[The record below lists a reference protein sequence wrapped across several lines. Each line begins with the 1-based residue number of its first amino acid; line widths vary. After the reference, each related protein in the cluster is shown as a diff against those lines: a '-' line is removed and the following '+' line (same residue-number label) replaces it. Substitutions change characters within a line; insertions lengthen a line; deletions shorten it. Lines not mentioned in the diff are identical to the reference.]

1 MLSWLRN
8 LLTRKPERP
17 EVAPKR
23 VPPPAPET
31 VHIFTCAFET
41 SQGFLNYVDQIW
53 TTQDAEPRCTFED
66 ELHLPY
72 LDRNYVELIE
82 GSADEIDAQIRPLL
96 RHEVDANAVFL
107 GTPNVAQAVLIYDRA
122 LPDAAPLLRSTS
134 QARYVGP
141 AELAG

>member
-1 MLSWLRN
+1 MLGWLRT
-8 LLTRKPERP
+8 LLAKKPTRAEAPTR
-17 EVAPKR
+17 VAP
-23 VPPPAPET
+23 PTPET

-66 ELHLPY
+66 DLHLPY

-82 GSADEIDAQIRPLL
+82 GTADEIDGHIRPLL

-107 GTPNVAQAVLIYDRA
+107 GTPHVAQAVLIYDNA
-122 LPDAAPLLRSTS
+122 LPDNAPPLRSTA

-141 AELAG
+141 AELA

>member
-1 MLSWLRN
+1 MLGWLRT
-8 LLTRKPERP
+8 LLAKKPARP
-17 EVAPKR
+17 EAPTR
-23 VPPPAPET
+23 VVPPAPET

-66 ELHLPY
+66 DLHLPY

-82 GSADEIDAQIRPLL
+82 GSADEIDAHIRPLL

-107 GTPNVAQAVLIYDRA
+107 GTPHVAQAVLIYDNA
-122 LPDAAPLLRSTS
+122 LPDNAPPLRSTP
-134 QARYVGP
+134 QARYVGV
-141 AELAG
+141 AELA